1 MCICVLCVPKG
12 LDIPIY
18 EEVEAYTGMRPVL
31 VFGALSDQVV
41 ASLLESYD
49 NMFYSCN
56 TGEWKEL
63 HRNSLPGDNLV
74 GHTWEALKIVMT
86 DHLV

>member
-1 MCICVLCVPKG
+1 MHYSVHIG

-41 ASLLESYD
+41 ASLMESYPH
-49 NMFYSCN
+49 MFYCCR
-56 TGEWKEL
+56 TCTCVAVRMQG
-63 HRNSLPGDNLV
+63 V
-74 GHTWEALKIVMT
+74 
-86 DHLV
+86 